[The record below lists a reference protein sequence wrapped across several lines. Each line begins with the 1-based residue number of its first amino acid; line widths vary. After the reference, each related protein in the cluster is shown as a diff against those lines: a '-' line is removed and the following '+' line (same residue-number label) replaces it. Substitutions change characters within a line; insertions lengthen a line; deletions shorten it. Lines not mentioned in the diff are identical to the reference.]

1 MVKKAWKIQERR
13 LTHKWERPIANIK
26 SMNCSIETHTGPSLN
41 FTGVLRC
48 RMNFA
53 TKLDFEIT
61 LKVVSRCGTLKK
73 CPHLSGSVI
82 RCCWLS
88 NIPLMSTYSV
98 CYLQAVRQCS
108 HAHTTSILQHYICST
123 MSIKNPLV
131 PDLKKK
137 KVSFFI
143 AVKMV
148 LLVIPSISIFSFQ
161 TTFVA
166 NKIAGVGYS
175 PKNNCM
181 QPHKKLSLKNI
192 HIESFFFI

>member
-1 MVKKAWKIQERR
+1 
-13 LTHKWERPIANIK
+13 
-26 SMNCSIETHTGPSLN
+26 
-41 FTGVLRC
+41 
-48 RMNFA
+48 
-53 TKLDFEIT
+53 
-61 LKVVSRCGTLKK
+61 
-73 CPHLSGSVI
+73 
-82 RCCWLS
+82 
-88 NIPLMSTYSV
+88 MSTYSV
-98 CYLQAVRQCS
+98 CYLQAAAVRQCS

-192 HIESFFFI
+192 HIESFFLVKQRREKDAERFDYTFPKILTQQFIYSVHLGMIIPPTSRYNPIYGTNMNGESQVMYSKLK

>member
-1 MVKKAWKIQERR
+1 MQ
-13 LTHKWERPIANIK
+13 N
-26 SMNCSIETHTGPSLN
+26 
-41 FTGVLRC
+41 LR
-48 RMNFA
+48 
-53 TKLDFEIT
+53 
-61 LKVVSRCGTLKK
+61 K
-73 CPHLSGSVI
+73 CPHLSGFINTVLVTISYIPPV
-82 RCCWLS
+82 
-88 NIPLMSTYSV
+88 IPLMSTYSV

-123 MSIKNPLV
+123 MSIKNPLM

-161 TTFVA
+161 TTLVA
-166 NKIAGVGYS
+166 NKIAGEGYS

-181 QPHKKLSLKNI
+181 QPHKKLSLKN
-192 HIESFFFI
+192 ETRPQG

>member
-1 MVKKAWKIQERR
+1 MIKSCEKAWKIQERR

-48 RMNFA
+48 GMNFVGLENN
-53 TKLDFEIT
+53 TESIVEVRNL
-61 LKVVSRCGTLKK
+61 RK
-73 CPHLSGSVI
+73 CPHLSGFINTVLVTISY
-82 RCCWLS
+82 
-88 NIPLMSTYSV
+88 IPPFILLMSTYSV

-137 KVSFFI
+137 KF
-143 AVKMV
+143 
-148 LLVIPSISIFSFQ
+148 
-161 TTFVA
+161 
-166 NKIAGVGYS
+166 
-175 PKNNCM
+175 
-181 QPHKKLSLKNI
+181 HSL
-192 HIESFFFI
+192 